1 MGPQG
6 LRAGW
11 SVAIFLAILFGVARL
26 INWLL
31 TLTRVIPKGLTTPST
46 LTPATGI
53 IAEGSSVLLILFAA
67 WIVSKIER
75 RRIMDYN
82 LRGPGRTARFFSG
95 IVVGFGALSVLVAAL
110 SWGGWLHFSGLAL
123 SGPQILSYGAAWGVA
138 FLMVGCAEEGLV
150 RCFLLFTLA
159 RGLNFWWGL
168 GLAVAMCALFSLNSK
183 ASGLW
188 GVYVVALF
196 GLVACLLLH
205 LNKSP
210 STGFWC
216 AAWVTSVLFG
226 GGHTSNPGEN
236 WVGIF
241 SAAGIGFVFCASVK
255 LTGSAWWAIG
265 AHAAWDWGQSFFYGT
280 PDSGML
286 AQGHLLNSTS
296 TGTLLWT
303 GGADGPEG
311 SVLVIP
317 TMVVILLAL
326 LVQYGRKR
334 QVDAPALAAEAS
346 TS

>member
-1 MGPQG
+1 
-6 LRAGW
+6 
-11 SVAIFLAILFGVARL
+11 
-26 INWLL
+26 
-31 TLTRVIPKGLTTPST
+31 
-46 LTPATGI
+46 
-53 IAEGSSVLLILFAA
+53 
-67 WIVSKIER
+67 
-75 RRIMDYN
+75 
-82 LRGPGRTARFFSG
+82 
-95 IVVGFGALSVLVAAL
+95 
-110 SWGGWLHFSGLAL
+110 
-123 SGPQILSYGAAWGVA
+123 
-138 FLMVGCAEEGLV
+138 
-150 RCFLLFTLA
+150 
-159 RGLNFWWGL
+159 
-168 GLAVAMCALFSLNSK
+168 
-183 ASGLW
+183 
-188 GVYVVALF
+188 
-196 GLVACLLLH
+196 
-205 LNKSP
+205 
-210 STGFWC
+210 
-216 AAWVTSVLFG
+216 
-226 GGHTSNPGEN
+226 
-236 WVGIF
+236 VGIF